1 MTENPRTVTSNASAP
16 FIDPAPPR
24 EDAAKVDAL
33 LAPFEKM
40 MGRAPDALRL
50 MSVSPPVL
58 ENYIRNIGH
67 YMNHASLSPALA
79 AMIRYLASTSGGCS
93 YCIDLNERMLL
104 DAGCDLDAIRQTRDN
119 PEDAPLESREVALL
133 RLVFAAVNHPHE
145 VQRPHSDEVR
155 AYGWSDGDIFDALYH
170 GHAARALGNLLDSLN
185 LREEGVLG

>member
-1 MTENPRTVTSNASAP
+1 MRENSRTATRDASAP

-24 EDAAKVDAL
+24 DHAAKVDAL

-67 YMNHASLSPALA
+67 YMNHASLSPVLT
-79 AMIRYLASTSGGCS
+79 AMIHYLASASGGCS

-104 DAGCDLDAIRQTRDN
+104 DAGCDLEAIRRTRDN

-133 RLVFAAVNHPHE
+133 RLVFAAVNRPHE
-145 VQRPHSDEVR
+145 TQRSHFDEVR
-155 AYGWSDGDIFDALYH
+155 TAGVGDGGNFGALEH
-170 GHAARALGNLLDSLN
+170 GPAARALGNLLDSLK